1 MSWIWLAARWLKYL
15 TNTCRFIDGIKL
27 KIPIK
32 IHLNACQ
39 PSPEN
44 NNVAICLRLYSIV
57 IVAHALNNLISLSS
71 GPHSIA
77 YIMARYQWNDG
88 NVQQLNKM
96 IDGHCLI
103 WPEFFFWILC
113 PVEMNWTLYLVVLFW
128 CIDFRWQICKPVRRC
143 HFNVTIFVFL
153 LLHWPNR

>member
-32 IHLNACQ
+32 IHSTACQ

-57 IVAHALNNLISLSS
+57 IVAHALINLISLKWTSFNRLYYGQIS
-71 GPHSIA
+71 MEWWQCA
-77 YIMARYQWNDG
+77 TTQQNDRWSLLDM
-88 NVQQLNKM
+88 VQC
-96 IDGHCLI
+96 D
-103 WPEFFFWILC
+103 WILC

-128 CIDFRWQICKPVRRC
+128 CIDFRWKICKPVRWC